1 MISNKNNRL
10 RTSDRRRR
18 QDPSTSDE
26 ASSRSL
32 QPSHA
37 GKSKSAGT
45 RRRLG
50 TETQQAFIHVATQL
64 FAERGYNGTSISDIA
79 SELGLTTA
87 SLYYHVSGKQELLL
101 KVLAAGMAE
110 FLQKLEE
117 IAAQDIEPK
126 QKLRLAV
133 ENHLSFVLS
142 RTNAVAVFLRERRF
156 LESPYREQ
164 YQERVERYDQ
174 LFTDIIS
181 ECMDQGAM
189 PENDSRLTRL
199 AILGMINWAVEWY
212 KPDGRLTAAEVTSSF
227 TDLIIDR
234 MLAPPREL
242 SQRR

>member
-1 MISNKNNRL
+1 MISHKNNRL
-10 RTSDRRRR
+10 RRSDSRGSQRA
-18 QDPSTSDE
+18 STSGD
-26 ASSRSL
+26 ASSASP
-32 QPSHA
+32 QMSTI
-37 GKSKSAGT
+37 GKPKSAGN

-64 FAERGYNGTSISDIA
+64 FAERGYNGTSIADIA

-101 KVLAAGMAE
+101 KVLATGMAA

-117 IAAQDIEPK
+117 ISARDIDPR

-164 YQERVERYDQ
+164 YQKRVERYDR

-181 ECMDQGAM
+181 ECMEQGAI
-189 PENDSRLTRL
+189 PDGDSRLIRM

-212 KPDGRLTAAEVTSSF
+212 EPDGRLTAAEIASNF

-234 MLAPPREL
+234 MLAPPRDSSEP
-242 SQRR
+242 